1 MTLVEDIEI
10 IHSKKK
16 AYPAACTSHTNSTQH
31 EKDIG
36 SIDAKP
42 SESYTA
48 SRKADTTAQPLA
60 VTKDDICHGCCRRL
74 PRIIESSSKQ
84 SGAWRIRS
92 RPGNPNARDAA
103 AGSAPRPDHSLI
115 LTGEREF
122 GLLRII
128 LS

>member
-1 MTLVEDIEI
+1 MTLVEEIGI

-36 SIDAKP
+36 SIDAKS

-60 VTKDDICHGCCRRL
+60 VTKDDICHGCCRRV

-103 AGSAPRPDHSLI
+103 GSAPRPDHSLI
-115 LTGEREF
+115 LTGERKFE
-122 GLLRII
+122 LLGII